1 MMIKLKK
8 WRALAIAVLASFN
21 LWGSAEAASN
31 VRITQIPLSIPES
44 FVAKDASVKFK
55 ASGPTLLFSD
65 SPEMVYHNGILY
77 RDTVQGRVR
86 LFYHHVNAVA
96 GTKKLA
102 ILLKNEQIRPLHYK
116 VLRQGIAGPGYNYM
130 EVGKESQRNYFAST
144 EQQQSSGSLSFGHSV
159 ELLSGRGVL
168 LDTEQLATGTI
179 DLELDRPTQISVML
193 CEPLSYLELFNDAA
207 KLQPMDEHPL
217 RGTFTKSDWEYTL
230 KQPID
235 GAKPVKLKL
244 AGSEGTGYI
253 KGVDATTKLSAENY
267 GNYGVV
273 YRVNFTV
280 ASERPISF
288 ILNPIGGYFA
298 GYGVLEH
305 EGQRQLIA
313 LPEYDLCLGETVEE
327 AVELA
332 KLKAGKYSFVWSP
345 PGASNLPIELIW
357 RSSKSRLNKAYARSD
372 A

>member
-21 LWGSAEAASN
+21 LWGSAEAASD

-116 VLRQGIAGPGYNYM
+116 VLRQGLAGPGYNYM
-130 EVGKESQRNYFAST
+130 EVGKESQRNYFASKD
-144 EQQQSSGSLSFGHSV
+144 QQQSSGSLSFGHSV

-193 CEPLSYLELFNDAA
+193 QRCSPWMSILYEAPLLRATGNILLSSPLMEL
-207 KLQPMDEHPL
+207 
-217 RGTFTKSDWEYTL
+217 
-230 KQPID
+230 
-235 GAKPVKLKL
+235 
-244 AGSEGTGYI
+244 
-253 KGVDATTKLSAENY
+253 
-267 GNYGVV
+267 
-273 YRVNFTV
+273 
-280 ASERPISF
+280 
-288 ILNPIGGYFA
+288 
-298 GYGVLEH
+298 
-305 EGQRQLIA
+305 
-313 LPEYDLCLGETVEE
+313 
-327 AVELA
+327 
-332 KLKAGKYSFVWSP
+332 
-345 PGASNLPIELIW
+345 
-357 RSSKSRLNKAYARSD
+357 SRLSSSWQAVRAQAILRVWMLLLSFRPRIMVIMGLFIG
-372 A
+372 

>member
-130 EVGKESQRNYFAST
+130 
-144 EQQQSSGSLSFGHSV
+144 
-159 ELLSGRGVL
+159 
-168 LDTEQLATGTI
+168 
-179 DLELDRPTQISVML
+179 
-193 CEPLSYLELFNDAA
+193 
-207 KLQPMDEHPL
+207 
-217 RGTFTKSDWEYTL
+217 
-230 KQPID
+230 
-235 GAKPVKLKL
+235 
-244 AGSEGTGYI
+244 
-253 KGVDATTKLSAENY
+253 
-267 GNYGVV
+267 
-273 YRVNFTV
+273 
-280 ASERPISF
+280 
-288 ILNPIGGYFA
+288 
-298 GYGVLEH
+298 
-305 EGQRQLIA
+305 
-313 LPEYDLCLGETVEE
+313 
-327 AVELA
+327 
-332 KLKAGKYSFVWSP
+332 
-345 PGASNLPIELIW
+345 
-357 RSSKSRLNKAYARSD
+357 
-372 A
+372 

>member
-1 MMIKLKK
+1 
-8 WRALAIAVLASFN
+8 
-21 LWGSAEAASN
+21 
-31 VRITQIPLSIPES
+31 
-44 FVAKDASVKFK
+44 
-55 ASGPTLLFSD
+55 
-65 SPEMVYHNGILY
+65 
-77 RDTVQGRVR
+77 
-86 LFYHHVNAVA
+86 
-96 GTKKLA
+96 
-102 ILLKNEQIRPLHYK
+102 
-116 VLRQGIAGPGYNYM
+116 
-130 EVGKESQRNYFAST
+130 
-144 EQQQSSGSLSFGHSV
+144 
-159 ELLSGRGVL
+159 
-168 LDTEQLATGTI
+168 
-179 DLELDRPTQISVML
+179 
-193 CEPLSYLELFNDAA
+193 
-207 KLQPMDEHPL
+207 MDEHPL

-280 ASERPISF
+280 ASERPLSF